1 MSTANDDFDGLNPT
15 NVRDIPG
22 GRVGELDGGKKV
34 NVRDHSS
41 EGSPTLEIQY
51 PNGGRVKIR
60 YK

>member
-41 EGSPTLEIQY
+41 EGSPTLENSVSKRGEGENQI
-51 PNGGRVKIR
+51 
-60 YK
+60 